1 MTVYMVTMLCLT
13 IAFNVSVAEDLI
25 LNDLFPVDR
34 VLDVQITVDRKD
46 WDTIRFQSRNFKRNE
61 CYSLSIRPILMLEL
75 ASQLMDLSSH
85 RLEFA
90 KKGSLVLKIHT
101 AHRLKSSLIISIKKV
116 ELEV

>member
-46 WDTIRFQSRNFKRNE
+46 WDTIRFQSRNFETEFQEKRM
-61 CYSLSIRPILMLEL
+61 LQPIDSPYTYAVSYTHL
-75 ASQLMDLSSH
+75 
-85 RLEFA
+85 R
-90 KKGSLVLKIHT
+90 
-101 AHRLKSSLIISIKKV
+101 AH
-116 ELEV
+116 ET

>member
-46 WDTIRFQSRNFKRNE
+46 WDTIRFQSRNFETEFQEKRM
-61 CYSLSIRPILMLEL
+61 LQPIDSPYTYVG
-75 ASQLMDLSSH
+75 AS
-85 RLEFA
+85 
-90 KKGSLVLKIHT
+90 
-101 AHRLKSSLIISIKKV
+101 ISIDGF
-116 ELEV
+116 